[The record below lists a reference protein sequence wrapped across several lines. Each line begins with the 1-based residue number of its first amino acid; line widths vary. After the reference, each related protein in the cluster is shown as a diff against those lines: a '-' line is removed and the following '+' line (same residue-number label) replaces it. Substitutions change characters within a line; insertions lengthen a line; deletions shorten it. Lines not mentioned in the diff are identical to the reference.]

1 MEINTR
7 NVFNVN
13 SIMRQIVVILDNPV
27 KIVLIL
33 MLILTIIFVGE
44 LIAEYIQRR
53 YIKLKAVK
61 VVDSIRDG
69 ENNPEEIVANSKLL
83 NKQKNLL
90 LEIVKHKKL
99 SNQLRESLAT
109 SLLDNYE
116 RQLNVKIKRTELL
129 VKLGPSF
136 GLLGTLIPLG
146 PGIIALASGDT
157 ATLST
162 SLLSA
167 FDTTVIGLIS
177 GSICSV
183 LSLIRRNWY
192 QKDSIMLRLIME
204 AIVEKENENA

>member
-1 MEINTR
+1 MNTTNQYAINT
-7 NVFNVN
+7 N
-13 SIMRQIVVILDNPV
+13 SIMRQIVTLLDNPV
-27 KIVLIL
+27 KVVLIA
-33 MLILTIIFVGE
+33 MLIITIILVGE

-61 VVDSIRDG
+61 VVDAIRNG
-69 ENNPEEIVANSKLL
+69 KSNPEDIVANSRLV
-83 NKQKNLL
+83 NKQKELL
-90 LEIVKHKKL
+90 LEVTKHKNL
-99 SNQLRESLAT
+99 SNEMRESLAE
-109 SLLDNYE
+109 SLLDNFE
-116 RQLNVKIKRTELL
+116 RQLNVKVKRTDLI
-129 VKLGPSF
+129 VKIGPAF

-183 LSLIRRNWY
+183 LSLIRKNWY

-204 AIVEKENENA
+204 AIVEEENK

>member
-1 MEINTR
+1 MFKNRYDINQL
-7 NVFNVN
+7 
-13 SIMRQIVVILDNPV
+13 MRQIVTFLDHPV
-27 KIVLIL
+27 KVALIV
-33 MLILTIIFVGE
+33 MLIITVYFVVE
-44 LIAEYIQRR
+44 LIIEYIQRLS
-53 YIKLKAVK
+53 IKLEVFK
-61 VVDSIRDG
+61 VA
-69 ENNPEEIVANSKLL
+69 ENIKNEKNDPDKIVENSKLL
-83 NKQKNLL
+83 KKQKSML
-90 LEIVKHKKL
+90 LEASKHKKM
-99 SNQLRESLAT
+99 SNEMRESIAI

-116 RQLNVKIKRTELL
+116 RQQNIKVKRTDLIVKI
-129 VKLGPSF
+129 GPAF

-183 LSLIRRNWY
+183 LSLIRKNWY

-204 AIVEKENENA
+204 AIVEKENS

>member
-1 MEINTR
+1 MNTTNQYAINT
-7 NVFNVN
+7 N
-13 SIMRQIVVILDNPV
+13 SIMRQIVTLLDNPV
-27 KIVLIL
+27 KVVLIA
-33 MLILTIIFVGE
+33 MLIITIILVGE

-61 VVDSIRDG
+61 VVDAIRNG
-69 ENNPEEIVANSKLL
+69 KSNPEDIVANSRLL
-83 NKQKNLL
+83 NKQKELL
-90 LEIVKHKKL
+90 LEVTKHKNL
-99 SNQLRESLAT
+99 SNEMRESLAE
-109 SLLDNYE
+109 SLLDNFE
-116 RQLNVKIKRTELL
+116 RQLNVKVKRTDLI
-129 VKLGPSF
+129 VKIGPAF

-183 LSLIRRNWY
+183 LSLIRKNWY
-192 QKDSIMLRLIME
+192 LKDSIMLRLIME
-204 AIVEKENENA
+204 AIVEEENK

>member
-1 MEINTR
+1 MNSTNQYAINT
-7 NVFNVN
+7 N
-13 SIMRQIVVILDNPV
+13 SIMRQIVTLLDNPV
-27 KIVLIL
+27 KVVLIA
-33 MLILTIIFVGE
+33 MLIITIIFVGE

-61 VVDSIRDG
+61 VVDAIRYGQND
-69 ENNPEEIVANSKLL
+69 PATIVSNSKLL
-83 NKQKNLL
+83 NKQKDLL
-90 LEIVKHKKL
+90 LEVTKHKNL
-99 SNQLRESLAT
+99 SNEMRESLAS
-109 SLLDNYE
+109 SLLDNFE
-116 RQLNVKIKRTELL
+116 RQLNVKVKRTDLI
-129 VKLGPSF
+129 VKLGPAF

-167 FDTTVIGLIS
+167 FDTTVIGLIC

-183 LSLIRRNWY
+183 LSLIRKNWY

-204 AIVEKENENA
+204 AIVEKENS

>member
-1 MEINTR
+1 MNNTNQYAINT
-7 NVFNVN
+7 N
-13 SIMRQIVVILDNPV
+13 SIMRQIVTLLDNPV
-27 KIVLIL
+27 KIVLIA
-33 MLILTIIFVGE
+33 MLIITIIFIGE

-61 VVDSIRDG
+61 VVDAIRNGQKDPV
-69 ENNPEEIVANSKLL
+69 NIVSNSRLL
-83 NKQKNLL
+83 NKQKDLL
-90 LEIVKHKKL
+90 LEVTKHSNL
-99 SNQLRESLAT
+99 SNEMRESLAS

-116 RQLNVKIKRTELL
+116 RQLNIKVKRTDLI
-129 VKLGPSF
+129 VKLGPAF

-167 FDTTVIGLIS
+167 FDTTVIGLIC

-192 QKDSIMLRLIME
+192 QKDSIMLGLIME
-204 AIVEKENENA
+204 AIVEKENHNA

>member
-1 MEINTR
+1 MNTTNQYAINT
-7 NVFNVN
+7 N
-13 SIMRQIVVILDNPV
+13 SIMRQIVTLLDNPV
-27 KIVLIL
+27 KIVLIA
-33 MLILTIIFVGE
+33 MLIITIILVGE

-61 VVDSIRDG
+61 VVDAIRNGTND
-69 ENNPEEIVANSKLL
+69 PEDIVAKSRLL
-83 NKQKNLL
+83 NKQKDLL
-90 LEIVKHKKL
+90 LEVTKHKNL
-99 SNQLRESLAT
+99 SNEMRESLAS
-109 SLLDNYE
+109 SLLENFE
-116 RQLNVKIKRTELL
+116 RQLNVKVKRTDLI
-129 VKLGPSF
+129 VKIGPAF

-167 FDTTVIGLIS
+167 FDTTVIGLVC

-183 LSLIRRNWY
+183 LSLIRKNWY

-204 AIVEKENENA
+204 AIVEKENS

>member
-1 MEINTR
+1 MNTNQYTINT
-7 NVFNVN
+7 N
-13 SIMRQIVVILDNPV
+13 SIMRQIVTLLDNPV
-27 KIVLIL
+27 KIVLIAL
-33 MLILTIIFVGE
+33 LIITIILVGE

-61 VVDSIRDG
+61 VVDAIRNG
-69 ENNPEEIVANSKLL
+69 QHNPESIVSNSKLL
-83 NKQKNLL
+83 KKQKDLL
-90 LEIVKHKKL
+90 LEVTKHKNL
-99 SNQLRESLAT
+99 SNEMRESLAQ
-109 SLLDNYE
+109 SLLDNFE
-116 RQLNVKIKRTELL
+116 RQLNVKVKRTDLI
-129 VKLGPSF
+129 VKIGPAF

-177 GSICSV
+177 GSACSV
-183 LSLIRRNWY
+183 LSLIRKNWY

-204 AIVEKENENA
+204 AIVEKENS

>member
-1 MEINTR
+1 MNSTNQYAINT
-7 NVFNVN
+7 N
-13 SIMRQIVVILDNPV
+13 SIMRQIVTLLDNPV
-27 KIVLIL
+27 KVVLIA
-33 MLILTIIFVGE
+33 MLIITIIFVGE

-61 VVDSIRDG
+61 VVDAIRNGQND
-69 ENNPEEIVANSKLL
+69 PATIVSNSKLL
-83 NKQKNLL
+83 NKQKDLL
-90 LEIVKHKKL
+90 LEVTKHKNL
-99 SNQLRESLAT
+99 SNEMRESLAS
-109 SLLDNYE
+109 SLLDNFE
-116 RQLNVKIKRTELL
+116 RQLNVKVKRTDLI
-129 VKLGPSF
+129 VKLGPAF

-167 FDTTVIGLIS
+167 FDTTVIGLIC

-183 LSLIRRNWY
+183 LSLIRKNWY

-204 AIVEKENENA
+204 AIVEKENS